1 MAATR
6 TKAAQTATPAPSTPW
21 FTLTSLAYATAHRK
35 ILITIGIVSITL
47 SSLYGKALARESIHK
62 KALKYSKSLKA
73 GKKAFQNRDYVR
85 AQKHFRQHLR
95 RYKKDY
101 DSWNYLAASYYHL
114 GLPKKALRYLK
125 YIYKKTK
132 LKSFNLLYRGLT
144 LKLLKKHPQA
154 IKTLKRA
161 IDFHDSYGE
170 LATFELALLHY
181 DMGNISEAS
190 KWGKIY
196 LKRHDQGTY
205 AAKAKRMLDS
215 IDLGQ
220 QLQDLEGVEEPNLTE
235 AKFKYHH
242 LSLFNFP
249 HFWMLQIG
257 NEAFDFTGKRPDSGR
272 ALTDHRNQVFGLLS
286 NFGLGLGPFRS
297 DLLSFWGAYTYMQK
311 WLTNT
316 GRVRLFLEDPSDIKY
331 FPFRFDL
338 LERTHRISGALT
350 LKPHAQA
357 NVGLY
362 SEFAYRVMGSNQFSD
377 PDGFSAL
384 KGTIPLSY
392 SMLMIPWLGISYYT
406 YFRSFVYAYI
416 EKTID
421 MSDSDFSN
429 ITFGRSGSSV
439 LDYFYVSWG
448 GRQVFTLK
456 QYDVSLEL
464 DVFMTQYLFNDYW
477 LDFTRLGGAAK
488 IKMGILSKIYLAGRY
503 GYMTDS
509 YATDVIKLG
518 TCSHVIG
525 EDIGAD
531 SGASPD
537 LKNPVACARVDTAI
551 MYEFSGSFDLS
562 PTKRIELQV
571 VRVENVN
578 YMLQEYQRQETKLKL
593 RLTFAFPSARK
604 TLSYVDKF
612 SDAVYLIGKE
622 DYGYIR

>member
-1 MAATR
+1 MAATQA
-6 TKAAQTATPAPSTPW
+6 KAAETATCAQCTMMSA
-21 FTLTSLAYATAHRK
+21 LADHVHTIVHRK
-35 ILITIGIVSITL
+35 TLAIIGIVLITL
-47 SSLYGKALARESIHK
+47 SPLYGTAIAQESIHK

-73 GKKAFQNRDYVR
+73 GKKAFQNKDYVR
-85 AQKHFRQHLR
+85 AQKHFRHHLR

-132 LKSFNLLYRGLT
+132 LKSFNLLYRGLALKT
-144 LKLLKKHPQA
+144 LKKNPLA

-161 IDFHDSYGE
+161 IDFHDSYSE

-181 DMGNISEAS
+181 HAGNISEAR

-196 LKRHDQGTY
+196 RKRHSKGMY
-205 AAKAKRMLDS
+205 AAKAKQMLDS

-220 QLQDLEGVEEPNLTE
+220 QLKDLEGVEKPNLTE
-235 AKFKYHH
+235 SKFKYHH

-249 HFWMLQIG
+249 HFWMLQVG

-272 ALTDHRNQVFGLLS
+272 KLTDHRNQVFGLLS

-297 DLLSFWGAYTYMQK
+297 NLLSFWTAYTYMQK

-316 GRVRLFLEDPSDIKY
+316 GRVRLFLDKPSDIKY

-338 LERTHRISGALT
+338 LERTHRLSSALT
-350 LKPHAQA
+350 FKPHAQA
-357 NVGLY
+357 NLGLY
-362 SEFAYRVMGSNQFSD
+362 GEMSYRVMGSNQFSD
-377 PDGFSAL
+377 PDGFEAL

-392 SMLMIPWLGISYYT
+392 SILMIPWIGVSYLT

-416 EKTID
+416 EKTVD

-429 ITFGRSGSSV
+429 VTFGRSGSSL
-439 LDYFYVSWG
+439 LDYFYLSWG
-448 GRQVFTLK
+448 GRQIFTLK
-456 QYDVSLEL
+456 KYDLSLEL

-488 IKMGILSKIYLAGRY
+488 LKMGILSKIYLAGRF
-503 GYMTDS
+503 GYMKDT
-509 YATDVIKLG
+509 YATDIIKLG
-518 TCSHVIG
+518 ECGHVTG
-525 EDIGAD
+525 EDRVLNKK
-531 SGASPD
+531 SPMTCD
-537 LKNPVACARVDTAI
+537 RIDTAI
-551 MYEFSGSFDLS
+551 MFEFSGSFDLS

-578 YMLQEYQRQETKLKL
+578 YILQEYQRRETKFKL
-593 RLTFAFPSARK
+593 HLTFAFPSAQK

>member
-1 MAATR
+1 MSATR
-6 TKAAQTATPAPSTPW
+6 PKIAKTSTPVCS
-21 FTLTSLAYATAHRK
+21 SLRSALVVLAPITAPLK
-35 ILITIGIVSITL
+35 ALALIGLVLMML
-47 SSLYGKALARESIHK
+47 SSLYVKALAQESIHK

-73 GKKAFQNRDYVR
+73 GQKAFQNKDYVQ
-85 AQKHFRQHLR
+85 AQKHFRNHLR

-132 LKSFNLLYRGLT
+132 LKSFNLLYRGLA
-144 LKLLKKHPQA
+144 LKILKKNPLA
-154 IKTLKRA
+154 IKALKRA
-161 IDFHDSYGE
+161 IDFHDSYSE

-181 DMGNISEAS
+181 HAGNISEAR

-196 LKRHDQGTY
+196 LKRHDRGTH

-220 QLQDLEGVEEPNLTE
+220 QLKDLQGVEKPNMTE

-249 HFWMLQIG
+249 HFWMIQVG
-257 NEAFDFTGKRPDSGR
+257 NETFDFTGKRPDSGR
-272 ALTDHRNQVFGLLS
+272 KLTDHRNQVFGLLS

-297 DLLSFWGAYTYMQK
+297 ELFSFWTAYTYMQK

-316 GRVRLFLEDPSDIKY
+316 GRVKLFLKEPSDIKY

-338 LERTHRISGALT
+338 LERTHRVSGALT
-350 LKPHAQA
+350 FKPHKQV
-357 NVGLY
+357 NLGLY
-362 SEFAYRVMGSNQFSD
+362 QEFAYRVMGSNQPSD
-377 PDGFSAL
+377 PDGFNAL

-392 SMLMIPWLGISYYT
+392 STLTIPWAGISYFT
-406 YFRSFVYAYI
+406 YLRSFIYAYI

-421 MSDSDFSN
+421 ISDSDFSN
-429 ITFGRSGSSV
+429 VTFGRSGSS
-439 LDYFYVSWG
+439 LFDYFYVSWG
-448 GRQVFTLK
+448 GRQVFMLK
-456 QYDVSLEL
+456 QYDLSLEL

-477 LDFTRLGGAAK
+477 LDFSRLGGAAK
-488 IKMGILSKIYLAGRY
+488 LKMGFLSKIYLAARY
-503 GYMTDS
+503 GYMSDT
-509 YATDVIKLG
+509 YATDVIKVG
-518 TCSHVIG
+518 ECSHVIG
-525 EDIGAD
+525 ELSSSNIN
-531 SGASPD
+531 SKPR
-537 LKNPVACARVDTAI
+537 ACDRVDTAI

-571 VRVENVN
+571 VRVENMN
-578 YMLQEYQRQETKLKL
+578 INLQEYQRQETKFKL
-593 RLTFAFPSARK
+593 HFTFAFPSARK
-604 TLSYVDKF
+604 TLSYVNKF